1 MSALVAAP
9 TQQDDEI
16 PHDGDVDGDDGETR
30 QGYVSPQLVELERN
44 ERARDDDGEVF
55 RPALSKEQA
64 DAFGQEQGGINKRA
78 RADRSQ
84 LAVIDR
90 QESGQ
95 QAFRVAT

>member
-9 TQQDDEI
+9 AQQDDEI

-30 QGYVSPQLVELERN
+30 QGHVSPQLVELERD

-55 RPALSKEQA
+55 RPALAKEEA
-64 DAFGQEQGGINKRA
+64 DAFGQEQGGVYEGA

-84 LAVIDR
+84 LAVID
-90 QESGQ
+90 GQ
-95 QAFRVAT
+95 QPGEQTIR